1 MQLKD
6 IPKVTRCLAL
16 MAKMVG
22 YSQLHLERSRL
33 QRDALQAGVKEFEN
47 VTIELPEEEDREDR
61 DLPIND
67 DVMQSVSV

>member
-1 MQLKD
+1 
-6 IPKVTRCLAL
+6 

-22 YSQLHLERSRL
+22 YSQLHLEGCRL
-33 QRDALQAGVKEFEN
+33 QRDALQANVKEFEN

-61 DLPIND
+61 ELPIND